1 MRYLTLIVFFLSGIL
16 PAVSGQED
24 AVESSKSESLSF
36 RIRNMNFI
44 KNNEYSHPLIEGYT
58 LTGYFFQPELIYSPS
73 ERFSLSLGAHILRYS
88 GAGRFSAFRPLVS
101 ATYHFAPGA
110 VLTLGT
116 LSGSGTHRMYDP
128 HFNKER
134 IYNEW
139 AEEGL
144 QLNFSGDRL
153 YNDTWL
159 SWENFIFRGDSVRE
173 VFTAG
178 ESFRYSSSLIDGL
191 FSFEIP
197 LQLQFKHFGGQISDY
212 PEPVETYF
220 NLSAGA
226 KVSFRPLGGR
236 YGNAGFEYTQFLSD
250 ELTGSS
256 TTGLSFGHAGWFRL
270 NYEYRN
276 LYLEAGYWI
285 AGNYYAPNGNP
296 IFGSVSGFGEGTIF
310 ADRRIATGTISY
322 KLIPDSFFELFIGFD
337 GYYDTRL
344 RRFDS
349 SATLHLKFDRLF
361 RRRNGER

>member
-73 ERFSLSLGAHILRYS
+73 ARFSLGLGVHILRYS
-88 GAGRFSAFRPLVS
+88 GADRFSAFRPLVS
-101 ATYHFAPGA
+101 AKYHFAPGA

-116 LSGSGTHRMYDP
+116 LSGSDTHRMYDP

-139 AEEGL
+139 SEEGL

-178 ESFRYSSSLIDGL
+178 ESFRYSSSLIDDL
-191 FSFEIP
+191 FGFEIP
-197 LQLQFKHFGGQISDY
+197 LQVQFKHFGGQISDY

-226 KVSFRPLGGR
+226 KVSFRPYEGR
-236 YGNAGFEYTQFLSD
+236 YGNAGIEYTLFVSD

-256 TTGLSFGHAGWFRL
+256 TTGLLFGHAEWFRL

-285 AGNYYAPNGNP
+285 AGDYYAPNGNP
-296 IFGSVSGFGEGTIF
+296 IFGSVSSLREGTIIP
-310 ADRRIATGTISY
+310 DRRIATGTISY
-322 KLIPDSFFELFIGFD
+322 KLIPESFFEFFIGFD

-349 SATLHLKFDRLF
+349 SSTLHLKLDRLF
-361 RRRNGER
+361 GRLNAKR